1 MSQRIGDA
9 IQTGISPPEY
19 VGTLMYDRDL
29 ALVERYL
36 AVLEDNRK
44 ACRSDLTDADM
55 ALDMAGFVR
64 HRLHNTLP
72 HPRMSAALMALALVR
87 RVPDAPEQ

>member
-19 VGTLMYDRDL
+19 ADTLTYDRDL

-44 ACRSDLTDADM
+44 ACRTDLTDADM

-64 HRLHNTLP
+64 RRLHGSP
-72 HPRMSAALMALALVR
+72 EYPRISSALMALALVR
-87 RVPDAPEQ
+87 RMPDAPEQ